1 MPDLKNLLNDEI
13 RRLARKEIRIALEP
27 LMTQIANQK
36 KTISD
41 LKKQI
46 VDLEKLM
53 RKANPEKI
61 AEIEEAAENED
72 TKIRLNAAGIIRI
85 RKKHKLTQSELAKL
99 LGVATHTVSIWELGK
114 SAPRAAMKQKI
125 CDLRSVGKREINARL
140 AAAAEVAEE
149 QE

>member
-1 MPDLKNLLNDEI
+1 MPDIKNLLNDEI
-13 RRLARKEIRIALEP
+13 RRLARKEIRIALDP
-27 LMTQIANQK
+27 LTAQIATQK

-46 VDLEKLM
+46 VDLEKML

-61 AEIEEAAENED
+61 AELEEAAENED
-72 TKIRLNAAGIIRI
+72 SKIRLNAAGIIRI

-99 LGVATHTVSIWELGK
+99 LDVATHTVSIWELGK

-125 CDLRSVGKREINARL
+125 CELRTIGKREINARL
-140 AAAAEVAEE
+140 AAIADSSKEA
-149 QE
+149 

>member
-140 AAAAEVAEE
+140 AAAADVAAE

>member
-114 SAPRAAMKQKI
+114 SAPRAARKQKI

-140 AAAAEVAEE
+140 AAAADVAEE

>member
-27 LMTQIANQK
+27 VTAHIAAQK

-46 VDLEKLM
+46 AELEKML
-53 RKANPEKI
+53 RKTNPEKI

-72 TKIRLNAAGIIRI
+72 SKVRLNAAGIIRI
-85 RKKHKLTQSELAKL
+85 RKKYKLTQSELAKL
-99 LGVATHTVSIWELGK
+99 LDVATHTVSIWELGK

-125 CDLRSVGKREINARL
+125 CDLRTLGKREINARL
-140 AAAAEVAEE
+140 SALEETPAAE
-149 QE
+149 

>member
-27 LMTQIANQK
+27 LMTQLANQK

-53 RKANPEKI
+53 RKATPEKI

-140 AAAAEVAEE
+140 AAAAEVEE
-149 QE
+149 QA

>member
-27 LMTQIANQK
+27 LTAQIANQK

-140 AAAAEVAEE
+140 AAAADVAEE

>member
-27 LMTQIANQK
+27 LMTQLANQK

-140 AAAAEVAEE
+140 AAAADVAEE

>member
-27 LMTQIANQK
+27 VFAQIAAQK

-46 VDLEKLM
+46 ADLGKML
-53 RKANPEKI
+53 RKTNPEKI
-61 AEIEEAAENED
+61 AEIEEAAEED
-72 TKIRLNAAGIIRI
+72 NKIRLNAAGIIRI
-85 RKKHKLTQSELAKL
+85 RKKYKLTQSELAKL
-99 LGVATHTVSIWELGK
+99 LDVATHTVSIWELGK

-125 CDLRSVGKREINARL
+125 CDLRTLGKREINARL
-140 AAAAEVAEE
+140 AALDANGSDAE
-149 QE
+149 

>member
-27 LMTQIANQK
+27 LTAQIANQK

-140 AAAAEVAEE
+140 AAAADVEE
-149 QE
+149 QA

>member
-13 RRLARKEIRIALEP
+13 RRLARKEIRIVLEP

-140 AAAAEVAEE
+140 AAAADVEE
-149 QE
+149 QA

>member
-99 LGVATHTVSIWELGK
+99 LGVATNTVSIWELGK

-140 AAAAEVAEE
+140 AAAADVAEE

>member
-140 AAAAEVAEE
+140 AAAADVAEE

>member
-27 LMTQIANQK
+27 VTAQIATQK

-46 VDLEKLM
+46 AELEKML
-53 RKANPEKI
+53 RKTTPEKI

-72 TKIRLNAAGIIRI
+72 SKVRLNAAGIIRI
-85 RKKHKLTQSELAKL
+85 RKKYKLTQSELAKL
-99 LGVATHTVSIWELGK
+99 LDVATHTVSIWELGK

-125 CDLRSVGKREINARL
+125 CDLRTLGKREINARL
-140 AAAAEVAEE
+140 SALEETPAAE
-149 QE
+149 